1 MNPGVYKLKLERE
14 EVKEKKKARV
24 DEILEKVQKEFQFL
38 KYSSLKNFAEKL
50 QQREQEKFAAQ

>member
-38 KYSSLKNFAEKL
+38 KYCSLKNFAEKL